1 MATDNRQTGEKERV
15 ALRRR
20 EVIRLRCKG
29 HTLDEITDLWNTAN
43 PEFGVSRASV
53 ANDVKESLR
62 KAVEE
67 NKLETNQYRELL
79 LMRLDSALKAEKFQL
94 QIEKG
99 NLLAID
105 RLIKLT
111 ERYSKLLGTDAPT
124 KVANTDPT
132 GEKEASGLSDTERAE
147 RIREILRRA
156 EERKLE
162 LEVEELLDAPE

>member
-29 HTLDEITDLWNTAN
+29 NTLDEIADLWNAAN
-43 PEFGVSRASV
+43 PEFPVSRSTI

-67 NKLETNQYRELL
+67 NKLDTSQYRELL
-79 LMRLDSALKAEKFQL
+79 LMRLDAALKADKFQA

-111 ERYSKLLGTDAPT
+111 ERYAKLLGADAPT
-124 KVANTDPT
+124 KVAQTDPT
-132 GEKEASGLSDTERAE
+132 GEKEANGLTDAERAE

-162 LEVEELLDAPE
+162 VEVEELLKSE

>member
-1 MATDNRQTGEKERV
+1 MATESRPTGERERV

-20 EVIRLRCKG
+20 AVIKWRCKG
-29 HTLDEITDLWNTAN
+29 YTLDEITDLWNAEN
-43 PEFGVSRASV
+43 PDFPVSRSSI

-62 KAVEE
+62 KSVEE
-67 NKLETNQYRELL
+67 NKLDTNQYRELL
-79 LMRLDSALKAEKFQL
+79 LMRLDSALKAEKFQA

-132 GEKEASGLSDTERAE
+132 GEKEAQGLSDLERAD

-162 LEVEELLDAPE
+162 LELEQVLDSPG

>member
-20 EVIRLRCKG
+20 EVMRLRVRG
-29 HTLDEITDLWNTAN
+29 NTLDEITDQWNTAN
-43 PEFGVSRASV
+43 PEQIVSRATI

-62 KAVEE
+62 RSVED
-67 NKLETNQYRELL
+67 NKLDTNQYRELL
-79 LMRLDSALKAEKFQL
+79 LARLDAALKADKFQA

-132 GEKEASGLSDTERAE
+132 GEKEAMGLSDEERAD
-147 RIREILRRA
+147 RI
-156 EERKLE
+156 K
-162 LEVEELLDAPE
+162 ELLRKAQERQLEAELDALEDQAE